1 MQAETYISRDLE
13 LRQRRAKR
21 YSERCRRRRDA
32 GAMRLLCASAGV
44 FLLALIVAAV
54 CHGV

>member
-1 MQAETYISRDLE
+1 MMAMSEME
-13 LRQRRAKR
+13 LRQRRAQR

-44 FLLALIVAAV
+44 FLLALIAAAV
-54 CHGV
+54 CRGM